1 MIGFSFPGKG
11 EFCLQ
16 VDYIFQK
23 QGTISDGRYT
33 PHHSAR
39 VGTSR
44 QTAGKQCHPR
54 QPRTTSPP
62 RGTFAHEHSTQHR
75 QQRCGALPFSGAA
88 VHCAGPGWRAY
99 SHGAGMHV
107 GGRCTYRRQQGRSAE
122 PMGASPAQSLVSEVS
137 ISESARVGVQLSH
150 HGSHASALRAEIF
163 VGLNARLWT
172 VRLEESIAFL
182 QAFCRWVRHA
192 IYACRTLV
200 AQMVEFSD
208 SLRALTTQPYITVP
222 LIPPMFDLAQLSN

>member
-1 MIGFSFPGKG
+1 MPLPTPPAPHRQCASPRFRHHNSYDRGGRTGGSNPLVMLFSTVLFTSII
-11 EFCLQ
+11 
-16 VDYIFQK
+16 YISISIFQK

-75 QQRCGALPFSGAA
+75 QRRCGALPFSGAA
-88 VHCAGPGWRAY
+88 VHCAEPGWRAY

-137 ISESARVGVQLSH
+137 ISESARPAATLRRAPASPQQPTSCRIYIYILVLS
-150 HGSHASALRAEIF
+150 
-163 VGLNARLWT
+163 
-172 VRLEESIAFL
+172 
-182 QAFCRWVRHA
+182 
-192 IYACRTLV
+192 
-200 AQMVEFSD
+200 
-208 SLRALTTQPYITVP
+208 LTAGG
-222 LIPPMFDLAQLSN
+222 FDLAP